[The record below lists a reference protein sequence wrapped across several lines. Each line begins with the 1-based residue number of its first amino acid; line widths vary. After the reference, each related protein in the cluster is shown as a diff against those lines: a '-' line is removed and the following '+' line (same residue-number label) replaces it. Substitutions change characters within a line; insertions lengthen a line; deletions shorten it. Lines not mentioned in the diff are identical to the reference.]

1 MNLVFCIPIYKIR
14 QILLQLSSS
23 TKPEIWRSDKYISI
37 TTTGVLDAISN
48 NCNRYI
54 LLQIYLHTFLIYY
67 YEYNADAQIL
77 SLYEFDEREA

>member
-1 MNLVFCIPIYKIR
+1 MQFP
-14 QILLQLSSS
+14 
-23 TKPEIWRSDKYISI
+23 TISI
-37 TTTGVLDAISN
+37 DTF
-48 NCNRYI
+48 